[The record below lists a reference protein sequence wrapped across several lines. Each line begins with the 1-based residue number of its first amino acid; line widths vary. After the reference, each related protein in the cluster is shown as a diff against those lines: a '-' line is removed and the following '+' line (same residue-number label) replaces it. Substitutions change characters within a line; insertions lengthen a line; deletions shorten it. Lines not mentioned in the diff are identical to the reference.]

1 MNMYITYKES
11 KMNKVESPC
20 VGNCCLSEKDIC
32 MGCLRS
38 LEEIKEWGQ
47 ATDKRKKEIIIR
59 IESQKSA
66 LK

>member
-1 MNMYITYKES
+1 
-11 KMNKVESPC
+11 MNKIESLC
-20 VGNCCLSEKDIC
+20 VGNCCLNEKDIC

-47 ATDKRKKEIIIR
+47 ASDERKKEIIAR
-59 IESQKSA
+59 IEIQKIE